1 MTKNNVETIGKIL
14 GTVEQVDVS
23 PNGECRGP
31 YIRVRVN
38 IDINQPLHRGRFGNL
53 GKSKP
58 LWISFQ
64 YERMP
69 IFVTGAAY

>member
-38 IDINQPLHRGRFGNL
+38 IDINQPQ
-53 GKSKP
+53 P